1 MERETKSN
9 AERRVD
15 KGVAVIGILG
25 GAAIAVIGTIA
36 TKDSLSSADI
46 NLLDS
51 ARAVLIALAGLSLT
65 VNGGVVLAVSI
76 AEDRENNKTS
86 DQ

>member
-9 AERRVD
+9 AERKVE
-15 KGVAVIGILG
+15 KGVAVLGILG

-46 NLLDS
+46 NLMDS
-51 ARAVLIALAGLSLT
+51 ARNILVALAGLSFT
-65 VNGGVVLAVSI
+65 VNGGVVLGVSI
-76 AEDRENNKTS
+76 MEDRENNKTS